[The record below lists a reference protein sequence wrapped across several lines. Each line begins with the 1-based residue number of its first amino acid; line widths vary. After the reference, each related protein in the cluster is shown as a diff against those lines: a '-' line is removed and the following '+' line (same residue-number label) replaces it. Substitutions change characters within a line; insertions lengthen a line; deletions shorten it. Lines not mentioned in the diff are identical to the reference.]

1 MKPGKGSWYLLT
13 GLLIGLGLG
22 LIYAWLIEPVEY
34 IDTAPHSLSPA
45 IKERYRSL
53 ISLAYQADGDIG
65 RARQRLALLQDINPQ
80 SVLAAQAQQEV
91 ANSGSPQEA
100 QALALL
106 AEDINQA
113 GAVDQSTEAP
123 SASQPAA
130 SQIAAS
136 QIAAGKPTA
145 KSRPQKTATMEPGQA
160 VRSPTPHP
168 TATGTPE
175 ATFTPR
181 ATALVQSTLGPP
193 FALKD
198 KQKICDPTLP
208 NALLQVEVEDSSGQ
222 PLAGVRLDVTW
233 NGGEDFF
240 FTGLYPKITN
250 GYADFN
256 MSPGV
261 TYSLRAGEG
270 GQTVS
275 GLMAPADCKNSDG
288 TTYTGGWMLTF
299 TQP

>member
-1 MKPGKGSWYLLT
+1 MNGGKGSWYLLT

-65 RARQRLALLQDINPQ
+65 RAQQRLELLQDNNSQ
-80 SVLAAQAQQEV
+80 SALAAQAQQEV
-91 ANSGSPQEA
+91 ANGGSPQEA

-106 AEDINQA
+106 AEDINQS
-113 GAVDQSTEAP
+113 GAVDQSTPA
-123 SASQPAA
+123 AATSQPAIG
-130 SQIAAS
+130 QPAAD
-136 QIAAGKPTA
+136 KPTA
-145 KSRPQKTATMEPGQA
+145 KSRPAKTATLEAGQA
-160 VRSPTPHP
+160 VRSPTPRP
-168 TATGTPE
+168 TATDTPE

-181 ATALVQSTLGPP
+181 VTAVVQATLGPP

-198 KQKICDPTLP
+198 KKKVCDPSLP
-208 NALLQVEVEDSSGQ
+208 NALLQVEVEDGSNQ
-222 PLAGVRLDVTW
+222 PVAGVRLDVTW

-240 FTGLYPKITN
+240 FTGLYPRITN
-250 GYADFN
+250 GYADFE

-275 GLMAPADCKNSDG
+275 GLTAPTDCKKTDG
-288 TTYTGGWMLTF
+288 TVYTGGWMLTF

>member
-1 MKPGKGSWYLLT
+1 MNAGKGSWYLLT

-22 LIYAWLIEPVEY
+22 LVYAWLIEPVEY

-53 ISLAYQADGDIG
+53 ISLAYQEDRDIG
-65 RARQRLALLQDINPQ
+65 RARQRLALLQDNDPQ
-80 SVLAAQAQQEV
+80 GSLSAQAQQEV

-113 GAVDQSTEAP
+113 GGSVDQSTP
-123 SASQPAA
+123 LTST
-130 SQIAAS
+130 SQIAPS
-136 QIAAGKPTA
+136 KPTV
-145 KSRPQKTATMEPGQA
+145 KSRPQKTTSVDASQA
-160 VRSPTPHP
+160 VRSATPRP
-168 TATGTPE
+168 TATGTAQ

-181 ATALVQSTLGPP
+181 ATVFVQSTLGPP

-198 KQKICDPTLP
+198 KQKVCDPTLP
-208 NALLQVEVEDSSGQ
+208 NALLQVEVEDGSGQ
-222 PLAGVRLDVTW
+222 PVAGVRLDITW

-250 GYADFN
+250 GYADFT
-256 MSPGV
+256 MSPALRLYV
-261 TYSLRAGEG
+261 TP
-270 GQTVS
+270 
-275 GLMAPADCKNSDG
+275 GLIVMSA
-288 TTYTGGWMLTF
+288 
-299 TQP
+299 

>member
-1 MKPGKGSWYLLT
+1 MTGGKGLWYLLT

-45 IKERYRSL
+45 IKERYRGL
-53 ISLAYQADGDIG
+53 ISLAYMADGDIG
-65 RARQRLALLQDINPQ
+65 RARQRLDLLQDSNPQ

-91 ANSGSPQEA
+91 ANSGSPQES

-106 AEDINQA
+106 AEDLSPA
-113 GAVDQSTEAP
+113 GSVDQSTLTPA
-123 SASQPAA
+123 ASQPAP
-130 SQIAAS
+130 
-136 QIAAGKPTA
+136 GKPTA
-145 KSRPQKTATMEPGQA
+145 KSKPQNNATAEPGQA
-160 VRSPTPHP
+160 VRSPTPRP
-168 TATGTPE
+168 TKTDTPV

-181 ATALVQSTLGPP
+181 VTALVQPTLGPP

-198 KQKICDPTLP
+198 KQKVCDPSLP
-208 NALLQVEVEDSSGQ
+208 NALLQVEVEDGSGN

-240 FTGLYPKITN
+240 FTGLYPRITN
-250 GYADFN
+250 GYADFI

-275 GLMAPADCKNSDG
+275 GLTAPIDCKNNDG

>member
-1 MKPGKGSWYLLT
+1 MNSGKGSWYLLT

-45 IKERYRSL
+45 IKERYRGL
-53 ISLAYQADGDIG
+53 ISLAYQSDGDIG
-65 RARQRLALLQDINPQ
+65 RARQRLALLQDTDAQ
-80 SVLAAQAQQEV
+80 DVLSAQAQQEV
-91 ANSGSPQEA
+91 ANHGSPQES

-106 AEDINQA
+106 AEDISQA
-113 GAVDQSTEAP
+113 GQTDQATPAP
-123 SASQPAA
+123 SSSQAA
-130 SQIAAS
+130 GGPTQ
-136 QIAAGKPTA
+136 AGKPTA
-145 KSRPQKTATMEPGQA
+145 KSKPQKTATIEPGQS
-160 VRSPTPHP
+160 VRSPTPRP
-168 TATGTPE
+168 TKTDTPQ

-181 ATALVQSTLGPP
+181 VTALAQTTLGPP

-198 KQKICDPTLP
+198 KQKVCDASLP
-208 NALLQVEVEDSSGQ
+208 NALLQVEVEDGSGQ
-222 PLAGVRLDVTW
+222 PVAGVRLDVTW

-240 FTGLYPKITN
+240 YTGLYPRITN
-250 GYADFN
+250 GYADYS
-256 MSPGV
+256 MTPGV

-275 GLMAPADCKNSDG
+275 GLSAPTDCKNSDG
-288 TTYTGGWMLTF
+288 TAYTGGWMLTF

>member
-1 MKPGKGSWYLLT
+1 MNGSKGSWYLLT

-22 LIYAWLIEPVEY
+22 LIYAWLVEPVEY

-53 ISLAYQADGDIG
+53 ISLAYAADGDIG
-65 RARQRLALLQDINPQ
+65 RARQRMALLQDSNPQ
-80 SVLAAQAQQEV
+80 NELASQAQQEV
-91 ANSGSPQEA
+91 AQNGSPQES

-106 AEDINQA
+106 AEDISQA
-113 GAVDQSTEAP
+113 
-123 SASQPAA
+123 SASDQPTLTPAA
-130 SQIAAS
+130 SPPGS
-136 QIAAGKPTA
+136 KPTA
-145 KSRPQKTATMEPGQA
+145 KSSSQKTATMAPGQA
-160 VRSPTPHP
+160 VRSPTPRP
-168 TATGTPE
+168 TKTNTPE

-181 ATALVQSTLGPP
+181 VTASVQSTLGPP

-198 KQKICDPTLP
+198 KQKVCDSSLP
-208 NALLQVEVEDSSGQ
+208 QAQLQVEVEDSSGQ
-222 PLAGVRLDVTW
+222 PVAGVRLDVTW

-240 FTGLYPKITN
+240 FTGLYPHITN
-250 GYADFN
+250 GYADFT

-275 GLMAPADCKNSDG
+275 GLTAPTDCKNSDG
-288 TTYTGGWMLTF
+288 TAYTGGWMLTF
-299 TQP
+299 AQP

>member
-1 MKPGKGSWYLLT
+1 MNTSKGSWYLLT

-34 IDTAPHSLSPA
+34 IDTAPHSLSLA

-65 RARQRLALLQDINPQ
+65 RARQRLALLQDSNPQ
-80 SVLAAQAQQEV
+80 SALSAQAQQEV
-91 ANSGSPQEA
+91 ANGGSPHEA
-100 QALALL
+100 QALAML

-113 GAVDQSTEAP
+113 GSTVDQSTPMP
-123 SASQPAA
+123 SASQPA
-130 SQIAAS
+130 S
-136 QIAAGKPTA
+136 GKPTA
-145 KSRPQKTATMEPGQA
+145 KSRPQKTTSVDASQA
-160 VRSPTPHP
+160 IRSPTPRP
-168 TATGTPE
+168 SVTGTPQ

-181 ATALVQSTLGPP
+181 LTVFAQSTLGPP

-198 KQKICDPTLP
+198 KKKVCDPTLP
-208 NALLQVEVEDSSGQ
+208 NALLQVEVEDGSGQ
-222 PLAGVRLDVTW
+222 PVAGVDLDVTW

-250 GYADFN
+250 GYADFT

-275 GLMAPADCKNSDG
+275 GLIAPTDCKNNDG
-288 TTYTGGWMLTF
+288 TSFTGGWMLTF